1 MKVRNMESS
10 VKLLPVKELLG
21 MNFYIPEYQRGYRW
35 GKQQAVDLLE
45 DISAFAN
52 KISDDNDEIYCI
64 QPLVVSKRE
73 SDEVILKKCK
83 KEDATLEDIKKA
95 IKGSWTVVDGQQRL
109 TTIYILLRCL
119 NEDKCYEIEYGTR
132 NESKDFLTKIN
143 SDSDNSFGNNIDFYY
158 MKEVHSAITGWL
170 QNKSD
175 SKNNLRAVLLN
186 KVNFIWYDISGED
199 EIAVFTRLNIGKIP
213 LTDSELIKAL
223 FLNRTNFGSK
233 LNVEDKWLEIKQ
245 HDIASEWDQIE
256 NALQNDEF
264 WAFLHDVN
272 YSRPTRIDFILD
284 LIKSNDK
291 CELYEK
297 EDHEGP
303 KSRQNNEEAK
313 SHNKVLN
320 EKIGNDEHATFRYFN
335 EAFLSRRE
343 IDSDEWLDDLWNKVK
358 DYYQV
363 FNEWYQD
370 YRLYHYIGYL
380 TTINGENFNISSL
393 IEEWNNR
400 TKSDFVQYIKSEI
413 VKSLEPKKTK
423 ETKNWIKEL
432 PDYKF
437 EEGSSVSK
445 TETVGILLLHNIET
459 IIQQNEKLVAE
470 SKYNLPNFS
479 KFPFHLY
486 KREKWQVEHIRPNA
500 GDDFNKKDSDKLY
513 LSLAQPYVNKQIE
526 TKIKKYLDPAK
537 NESENFNDILAEI
550 WENGGALPEEDK
562 NKIFNFVL
570 LDESTNKEYGN
581 QIFPVKRAFIVN
593 KEKGLKVRYSY
604 EKGELV
610 ERESTREI
618 AFVPPCTKN
627 VFSKF
632 YTTAPSTMVNWNTED
647 AEAYWKDMC
656 DKLKFYF
663 DKLKVKKDDKQ

>member
-1 MKVRNMESS
+1 MESS

-73 SDEVILKKCK
+73 SDEDILKKCK

-132 NESKDFLTKIN
+132 NKSKDFLTKIN
-143 SDSDNSFGNNIDFYY
+143 SDSDNSAGDNIDFYY
-158 MKEVHSAITGWL
+158 MKEVYSAITGWL

-223 FLNRTNFGSK
+223 FLNRTNFCSK

-245 HDIASEWDQIE
+245 HDIASEWDWIE

-272 YSRPTRIDFILD
+272 YSKPTRIDFILD
-284 LIKSNDK
+284 LIKNNDK
-291 CELYEK
+291 YKLYK
-297 EDHEGP
+297 
-303 KSRQNNEEAK
+303 NEEGKNKKEAQLC
-313 SHNKVLN
+313 NKVLK

-343 IDSDEWLDDLWNKVK
+343 IDSDEWLDELWNKVK

-370 YRLYHYIGYL
+370 YRLYHYVGYL
-380 TTINGENFNISSL
+380 TTIEGEKFNVSSYVD
-393 IEEWNNR
+393 EWNKK
-400 TKSDFVQYIKSEI
+400 TKSEFVQYIKSKI
-413 VKSLEPKKTK
+413 VESLKSKKWMEK
-423 ETKNWIKEL
+423 L
-432 PDYKF
+432 PDCRF
-437 EEGSSVSK
+437 DEDGSPNK

-459 IIQQNEKLVAE
+459 IIQQNDKLVAE

-513 LSLAQPYVNKQIE
+513 LSLARPYINNQNLID
-526 TKIKKYLDPAK
+526 KIDKYLSTKDK

-581 QIFPVKRAFIVN
+581 QIFTVKRAFIAN
-593 KEKGLKVRYSY
+593 KERGLKIRYSY
-604 EKGELV
+604 DKGDLV
-610 ERESTREI
+610 KSKPIPEI

-632 YTTAPSTMVNWNTED
+632 YTTVPSTMVNWNTED

-663 DKLKVKKDDKQ
+663 DELEVKKDDKQ

>member
-52 KISDDNDEIYCI
+52 KTSDDNDEIYCI

-73 SDEVILKKCK
+73 SDEDILKKCK

-119 NEDKCYEIEYGTR
+119 GEDKGYEIEYGTR
-132 NESKDFLTKIN
+132 NKSKDFLTKIN
-143 SDSDNSFGNNIDFYY
+143 SDSDNSNDDNIDFHY
-158 MKEVHSAITGWL
+158 MNEVHRAITDWL

-223 FLNRTNFGSK
+223 FLNRTNFCSK

-245 HDIASEWDQIE
+245 HDIASEWDWIE

-272 YSRPTRIDFILD
+272 YSKPTRIDFILD
-284 LIKSNDK
+284 LIKN
-291 CELYEK
+291 K
-297 EDHEGP
+297 ET
-303 KSRQNNEEAK
+303 QLC
-313 SHNKVLN
+313 NKVLK

-343 IDSDEWLDDLWNKVK
+343 IDSDEWLDELWNKVK

-370 YRLYHYIGYL
+370 YRLYHYVGYL
-380 TTINGENFNISSL
+380 TTIEGEKFNVSSYVD
-393 IEEWNNR
+393 EWNKK
-400 TKSDFVQYIKSEI
+400 TKSEFVQYIKSKI
-413 VKSLEPKKTK
+413 VESLKSKKWMEK
-423 ETKNWIKEL
+423 L
-432 PDYKF
+432 PDCRF
-437 EEGSSVSK
+437 DEDGSPNK

-459 IIQQNEKLVAE
+459 IIQQNDKLVAE

-513 LSLAQPYVNKQIE
+513 LSLARPYINNQNLID
-526 TKIKKYLDPAK
+526 KIDKYLSTKDK

-581 QIFPVKRAFIVN
+581 QIFTVKRAFIAN
-593 KEKGLKVRYSY
+593 KERGLKIRYSY
-604 EKGELV
+604 DKGDLV
-610 ERESTREI
+610 KSKPIPEI

-632 YTTAPSTMVNWNTED
+632 YTTVPSTMVNWNTED

-663 DKLKVKKDDKQ
+663 DELEVKKDDKQ

>member
-1 MKVRNMESS
+1 M
-10 VKLLPVKELLG
+10 
-21 MNFYIPEYQRGYRW
+21 
-35 GKQQAVDLLE
+35 
-45 DISAFAN
+45 
-52 KISDDNDEIYCI
+52 
-64 QPLVVSKRE
+64 
-73 SDEVILKKCK
+73 
-83 KEDATLEDIKKA
+83 
-95 IKGSWTVVDGQQRL
+95 
-109 TTIYILLRCL
+109 
-119 NEDKCYEIEYGTR
+119 
-132 NESKDFLTKIN
+132 
-143 SDSDNSFGNNIDFYY
+143 
-158 MKEVHSAITGWL
+158 
-170 QNKSD
+170 
-175 SKNNLRAVLLN
+175 RAVLLN

-245 HDIASEWDQIE
+245 HDIASEWDRIE

-264 WAFLHDVN
+264 WAFLHDLN
-272 YSRPTRIDFILD
+272 YSKPTRIDFILD
-284 LIKSNDK
+284 LIKNNDK
-291 CELYEK
+291 YKLYENEK
-297 EDHEGP
+297 RRDTKRHNY
-303 KSRQNNEEAK
+303 KSEAK
-313 SHNKVLN
+313 LRNKVLK

-343 IDSDEWLDDLWNKVK
+343 IDSDEWLDELWNKVK
-358 DYYQV
+358 GYYQV

-393 IEEWNNR
+393 VEEWNNR

-413 VKSLEPKKTK
+413 VKSLEPKETK
-423 ETKNWIKEL
+423 ETKETKSWIKEL

-437 EEGSSVSK
+437 DESGSVSK

-486 KREKWQVEHIRPNA
+486 KREKWQVEHIRPTA

-656 DKLKFYF
+656 NKLKFYF
-663 DKLKVKKDDKQ
+663 DKLEVKKDDKQ

>member
-21 MNFYIPEYQRGYRW
+21 MNFNIPEYQRGYRW

-52 KISDDNDEIYCI
+52 KTSDDNDEIYCI
-64 QPLVVSKRE
+64 QPLVVSKKE
-73 SDEVILKKCK
+73 SDEDILKKCK

-132 NESKDFLTKIN
+132 NKSKDFLTKIN
-143 SDSDNSFGNNIDFYY
+143 SDSDNSAGDNIDFYY
-158 MKEVHSAITGWL
+158 MKEVYSAITGWL

-223 FLNRTNFGSK
+223 FLNRTNFCSK

-297 EDHEGP
+297 EDHEGS

-313 SHNKVLN
+313 
-320 EKIGNDEHATFRYFN
+320 
-335 EAFLSRRE
+335 
-343 IDSDEWLDDLWNKVK
+343 
-358 DYYQV
+358 
-363 FNEWYQD
+363 
-370 YRLYHYIGYL
+370 
-380 TTINGENFNISSL
+380 
-393 IEEWNNR
+393 
-400 TKSDFVQYIKSEI
+400 TKSEFVQYIKSKI
-413 VKSLEPKKTK
+413 VGSLMQKK
-423 ETKNWIKEL
+423 WIKEL
-432 PDYKF
+432 HDYKF
-437 EEGSSVSK
+437 DEGGSVSK

-513 LSLAQPYVNKQIE
+513 LSLARSYINNQNLID
-526 TKIKKYLDPAK
+526 KIDKYLSTKDK

-550 WENGGALPEEDK
+550 WGNSGALPEEDK

-593 KEKGLKVRYSY
+593 KEKGLKVRYGY

-632 YTTAPSTMVNWNTED
+632 YTTVPSTMVNWNTED
-647 AEAYWKDMC
+647 AKAYWKDMC

-663 DKLKVKKDDKQ
+663 DKLEVKRMENNEQ

>member
-1 MKVRNMESS
+1 MESS

-73 SDEVILKKCK
+73 SDEDILKKCK

-119 NEDKCYEIEYGTR
+119 NEDKCYEIEYRTR
-132 NESKDFLTKIN
+132 NKSKDFLTKIN
-143 SDSDNSFGNNIDFYY
+143 SDSDNSAGDNIDFYY
-158 MKEVHSAITGWL
+158 MKEVHKAITVWL

-223 FLNRTNFGSK
+223 FLNRTNFCSK

-245 HDIASEWDQIE
+245 HDIASEWDWIE

-272 YSRPTRIDFILD
+272 YSKPTRIDFILD
-284 LIKSNDK
+284 LIKN
-291 CELYEK
+291 K
-297 EDHEGP
+297 EA
-303 KSRQNNEEAK
+303 QLC
-313 SHNKVLN
+313 NKVLK

-343 IDSDEWLDDLWNKVK
+343 IDSDEWLDELWNKVK

-370 YRLYHYIGYL
+370 YRLYHYVGYL
-380 TTINGENFNISSL
+380 TTIEGEKFNVSSYVD
-393 IEEWNNR
+393 EWNKK
-400 TKSDFVQYIKSEI
+400 TKSEFVQYIKSKI
-413 VKSLEPKKTK
+413 VESLKSKKWMEK
-423 ETKNWIKEL
+423 L
-432 PDYKF
+432 PDCRF
-437 EEGSSVSK
+437 DEDGSPNK

-459 IIQQNEKLVAE
+459 IIQQNDKLVAE

-513 LSLAQPYVNKQIE
+513 LSLARPYINNQNLID
-526 TKIKKYLDPAK
+526 KIDKYLSTKDK

-581 QIFPVKRAFIVN
+581 QIFTVKRAFIAN
-593 KEKGLKVRYSY
+593 KERGLKIRYSY
-604 EKGELV
+604 DKGDLV
-610 ERESTREI
+610 KSKPIPEI

-632 YTTAPSTMVNWNTED
+632 YTTVPSTMVNWNTED

-663 DKLKVKKDDKQ
+663 DELEVKKDDKQ

>member
-1 MKVRNMESS
+1 MESS

-52 KISDDNDEIYCI
+52 KTSDDNDEIYCI

-73 SDEVILKKCK
+73 SDEDILKKCK
-83 KEDATLEDIKKA
+83 QEDATLEDIKKA

-119 NEDKCYEIEYGTR
+119 GEDKGYEIEYGTR
-132 NESKDFLTKIN
+132 NKSKDFLTKIN
-143 SDSDNSFGNNIDFYY
+143 SDSDNSNDDNIDFHY
-158 MKEVHSAITGWL
+158 MNEVHRAITVWL

-223 FLNRTNFGSK
+223 FLNRTNFCSK

-245 HDIASEWDQIE
+245 HDIASEWDWIE

-272 YSRPTRIDFILD
+272 YSKPTRIDFILD
-284 LIKSNDK
+284 LIKNENK
-291 CELYEK
+291 YKLYK
-297 EDHEGP
+297 
-303 KSRQNNEEAK
+303 NEEGKNKKEAQLC
-313 SHNKVLN
+313 NKVLK

-343 IDSDEWLDDLWNKVK
+343 IDSDEWLDELWNKVK

-370 YRLYHYIGYL
+370 YRLYHYVGYL
-380 TTINGENFNISSL
+380 TTIEGEKFNVSSYVD
-393 IEEWNNR
+393 EWNKK
-400 TKSDFVQYIKSEI
+400 TKSEFVQYIKSKI
-413 VKSLEPKKTK
+413 VESLKSKKWMEK
-423 ETKNWIKEL
+423 L
-432 PDYKF
+432 PDCRF
-437 EEGSSVSK
+437 DEDGSPNK

-459 IIQQNEKLVAE
+459 IIQQNDKLVAE

-513 LSLAQPYVNKQIE
+513 LSLARPYINNQNLID
-526 TKIKKYLDPAK
+526 KIDKYLSTKDK

-581 QIFPVKRAFIVN
+581 QIFTVKRAFIAN
-593 KEKGLKVRYSY
+593 KERGLKIRYSY
-604 EKGELV
+604 DKGDLV
-610 ERESTREI
+610 KSKPIPEI

-632 YTTAPSTMVNWNTED
+632 YTTVPSTMVNWNTED

-663 DKLKVKKDDKQ
+663 DELEVKKDDKQ

>member
-73 SDEVILKKCK
+73 SDEDILKKCK

-132 NESKDFLTKIN
+132 NKSKDFLTKIN
-143 SDSDNSFGNNIDFYY
+143 SDSDNSAGDNIDFYY
-158 MKEVHSAITGWL
+158 MNKVHKAITDWL

-272 YSRPTRIDFILD
+272 YSKPTRIDFILD
-284 LIKSNDK
+284 LIKN
-291 CELYEK
+291 K
-297 EDHEGP
+297 EA
-303 KSRQNNEEAK
+303 QLC
-313 SHNKVLN
+313 NKVLK

-343 IDSDEWLDDLWNKVK
+343 IDSDEWLDELWNKVK

-370 YRLYHYIGYL
+370 YRLYHYVGYL
-380 TTINGENFNISSL
+380 TTIEGEKFNVSSYVD
-393 IEEWNNR
+393 EWNKK
-400 TKSDFVQYIKSEI
+400 TKSEFVQYIKSKI
-413 VKSLEPKKTK
+413 VESLKSKKWMEK
-423 ETKNWIKEL
+423 L
-432 PDYKF
+432 PDCRF
-437 EEGSSVSK
+437 DEDGSPNK

-459 IIQQNEKLVAE
+459 IIQQNDKLVAE

-513 LSLAQPYVNKQIE
+513 LSLARPYINNQNLID
-526 TKIKKYLDPAK
+526 KIDKYLSTKDK

-581 QIFPVKRAFIVN
+581 QIFTVKRAFIAN
-593 KEKGLKVRYSY
+593 KERGLKIRYSY
-604 EKGELV
+604 DKGDLV
-610 ERESTREI
+610 KSKPIPEI

-632 YTTAPSTMVNWNTED
+632 YTTVPSTMVNWNTED

-663 DKLKVKKDDKQ
+663 DELEVKKDDKQ

>member
-73 SDEVILKKCK
+73 SDEDILKKCK

-132 NESKDFLTKIN
+132 NKSKDFLTKIN
-143 SDSDNSFGNNIDFYY
+143 SDSDNAAGDNIDFYY
-158 MKEVHSAITGWL
+158 MKEVYSAITGWL

-223 FLNRTNFGSK
+223 FLNRTNFCSK

-245 HDIASEWDQIE
+245 HDIASEWDWIE

-272 YSRPTRIDFILD
+272 YSKPTRIDFILD
-284 LIKSNDK
+284 LIKNNDK
-291 CELYEK
+291 YKLYK
-297 EDHEGP
+297 
-303 KSRQNNEEAK
+303 NEEGKNKKEAQLC
-313 SHNKVLN
+313 NKVLK

-343 IDSDEWLDDLWNKVK
+343 IDSDEWLDELWNKVK

-370 YRLYHYIGYL
+370 YRLYHYVGYL
-380 TTINGENFNISSL
+380 TTIEGEKFNVSSYVD
-393 IEEWNNR
+393 EWNKK
-400 TKSDFVQYIKSEI
+400 TKSEFVQYIKSKI
-413 VKSLEPKKTK
+413 VESLKSKKWMEK
-423 ETKNWIKEL
+423 L
-432 PDYKF
+432 PDCRF
-437 EEGSSVSK
+437 DEDGSPNK

-459 IIQQNEKLVAE
+459 IIQQNDKLVAE

-513 LSLAQPYVNKQIE
+513 LSLARPYINNQNLID
-526 TKIKKYLDPAK
+526 KIDKYLSTKDK

-581 QIFPVKRAFIVN
+581 QIFTVKRAFIAN
-593 KEKGLKVRYSY
+593 KERGLKIRYSY
-604 EKGELV
+604 DKGDLV
-610 ERESTREI
+610 KSKPIPEI

-632 YTTAPSTMVNWNTED
+632 YTTVPSTMVNWNTED

-663 DKLKVKKDDKQ
+663 DELEVKKDDKQ

>member
-52 KISDDNDEIYCI
+52 KTSDDNDEIYCI

-73 SDEVILKKCK
+73 SDEDILKKCK

-132 NESKDFLTKIN
+132 NKSKDFLTKIN
-143 SDSDNSFGNNIDFYY
+143 SDSDNSAGDNIDFYY
-158 MKEVHSAITGWL
+158 MKEVYSAITGWL

-223 FLNRTNFGSK
+223 FLNRTNFCSK

-245 HDIASEWDQIE
+245 HDIASEWDWIE

-272 YSRPTRIDFILD
+272 YSKPTRIDFILD
-284 LIKSNDK
+284 LIKNKDK
-291 CELYEK
+291 YKLYK
-297 EDHEGP
+297 
-303 KSRQNNEEAK
+303 NEEGKNKKEAQLC
-313 SHNKVLN
+313 NKVLK

-343 IDSDEWLDDLWNKVK
+343 IDSDEWLDELWNKVK

-370 YRLYHYIGYL
+370 YRLYHYVGYL
-380 TTINGENFNISSL
+380 TTIEGEKFNVSSYVD
-393 IEEWNNR
+393 EWNKK
-400 TKSDFVQYIKSEI
+400 TKSEFVQYIKSKI
-413 VKSLEPKKTK
+413 VESLKSKKWMEK
-423 ETKNWIKEL
+423 L
-432 PDYKF
+432 PDCRF
-437 EEGSSVSK
+437 DEDGSPNK

-459 IIQQNEKLVAE
+459 IIQQNDKLVAE

-513 LSLAQPYVNKQIE
+513 LSLARPYINNQNLID
-526 TKIKKYLDPAK
+526 KIDKYLSTKDK

-581 QIFPVKRAFIVN
+581 QIFTVKRAFIAN
-593 KEKGLKVRYSY
+593 KERGLKIRYSY
-604 EKGELV
+604 DKGDLV
-610 ERESTREI
+610 KSKPIPEI

-632 YTTAPSTMVNWNTED
+632 YTTVPSTMVNWNTED

-663 DKLKVKKDDKQ
+663 DELEVKKDDKQ

>member
-73 SDEVILKKCK
+73 SDEDILKKCK

-132 NESKDFLTKIN
+132 NKSKDFLTKIN
-143 SDSDNSFGNNIDFYY
+143 SDSDNSAGDNIDFYY
-158 MKEVHSAITGWL
+158 MKEVYSAITGWL

-223 FLNRTNFGSK
+223 FLNRTNFCSK

-245 HDIASEWDQIE
+245 HDIASEWDWIE

-272 YSRPTRIDFILD
+272 YSKPTRIDFILD
-284 LIKSNDK
+284 LIKNKNNDK
-291 CELYEK
+291 YKLYK
-297 EDHEGP
+297 
-303 KSRQNNEEAK
+303 NEEGKNKKEAQLC
-313 SHNKVLN
+313 NKVLK

-343 IDSDEWLDDLWNKVK
+343 IDSDEWLDELWNKVK

-370 YRLYHYIGYL
+370 YRLYHYVGYL
-380 TTINGENFNISSL
+380 TTIEGEKFNVSSYVD
-393 IEEWNNR
+393 EWNKK
-400 TKSDFVQYIKSEI
+400 TKSEFVQYIKSKI
-413 VKSLEPKKTK
+413 VESLKSKKWMEK
-423 ETKNWIKEL
+423 L
-432 PDYKF
+432 PDCRF
-437 EEGSSVSK
+437 DEDGSPNK

-459 IIQQNEKLVAE
+459 IIQQNDKLVAE

-486 KREKWQVEHIRPNA
+486 KRENGKWSISGRMR
-500 GDDFNKKDSDKLY
+500 GMIL
-513 LSLAQPYVNKQIE
+513 
-526 TKIKKYLDPAK
+526 IKKTP
-537 NESENFNDILAEI
+537 I
-550 WENGGALPEEDK
+550 
-562 NKIFNFVL
+562 
-570 LDESTNKEYGN
+570 
-581 QIFPVKRAFIVN
+581 
-593 KEKGLKVRYSY
+593 SY
-604 EKGELV
+604 ICLWRG
-610 ERESTREI
+610 RT
-618 AFVPPCTKN
+618 
-627 VFSKF
+627 
-632 YTTAPSTMVNWNTED
+632 
-647 AEAYWKDMC
+647 
-656 DKLKFYF
+656 
-663 DKLKVKKDDKQ
+663 

>member
-73 SDEVILKKCK
+73 SDEDILKKCK

-132 NESKDFLTKIN
+132 NKSKDFLTKIN
-143 SDSDNSFGNNIDFYY
+143 SDSDNSAGDNIDFYY
-158 MKEVHSAITGWL
+158 MKEVYSAITGWL

-223 FLNRTNFGSK
+223 FLNRTNFCSK

-245 HDIASEWDQIE
+245 HDIASEWDWIE

-272 YSRPTRIDFILD
+272 YSKPTRIDFILD
-284 LIKSNDK
+284 LIKNKDK
-291 CELYEK
+291 YKLYK
-297 EDHEGP
+297 
-303 KSRQNNEEAK
+303 NEEGKNKKEAQLC
-313 SHNKVLN
+313 NKVLK

-343 IDSDEWLDDLWNKVK
+343 IDSDEWLDELWNKVK
-358 DYYQV
+358 DYYKV

-370 YRLYHYIGYL
+370 YRLYHYVGYL
-380 TTINGENFNISSL
+380 TTIEGEKFNVSSYVD
-393 IEEWNNR
+393 EWNKK
-400 TKSDFVQYIKSEI
+400 TKSEFVQYIKSKI
-413 VKSLEPKKTK
+413 VESLKSKKWMEK
-423 ETKNWIKEL
+423 L
-432 PDYKF
+432 PDCRF
-437 EEGSSVSK
+437 DEDGSPNK

-459 IIQQNEKLVAE
+459 IIQQNDKLVAE

-513 LSLAQPYVNKQIE
+513 LSLARPYINNQNLID
-526 TKIKKYLDPAK
+526 KIDKYLSTKDK

-581 QIFPVKRAFIVN
+581 QIFTVKRAFIAN
-593 KEKGLKVRYSY
+593 KERGLKIRYSY
-604 EKGELV
+604 DKGDLV
-610 ERESTREI
+610 KSKPIPEI

-632 YTTAPSTMVNWNTED
+632 YTTVPSTMVNWNTED

-663 DKLKVKKDDKQ
+663 DELEVKKDDKQ

>member
-223 FLNRTNFGSK
+223 FLNRTNFCSK

-245 HDIASEWDQIE
+245 HDIASEWDWIE

-272 YSRPTRIDFILD
+272 YSKPTRIDFILD
-284 LIKSNDK
+284 LIKN
-291 CELYEK
+291 K
-297 EDHEGP
+297 ET
-303 KSRQNNEEAK
+303 QLC
-313 SHNKVLN
+313 NKVLK

-343 IDSDEWLDDLWNKVK
+343 IDSDEWLDELWNKVK

-370 YRLYHYIGYL
+370 YRLYHYVGYL
-380 TTINGENFNISSL
+380 TTIEGEKFNVSSYVD
-393 IEEWNNR
+393 EWNKK
-400 TKSDFVQYIKSEI
+400 TKSEFVQYIKSKI
-413 VKSLEPKKTK
+413 VESLKSKKWMEK
-423 ETKNWIKEL
+423 L
-432 PDYKF
+432 PDCRF
-437 EEGSSVSK
+437 DEDGSPNK

-459 IIQQNEKLVAE
+459 IIQQNDKLVAE

-632 YTTAPSTMVNWNTED
+632 YTMAPSTMVNWNTED

-663 DKLKVKKDDKQ
+663 DKLEVKKDDKQ

>member
-1 MKVRNMESS
+1 MEHT
-10 VKLLPVKELLG
+10 VKLMAIKDLIG

-35 GKQQAVDLLE
+35 GRQQATDLLE
-45 DISAFAN
+45 DIYAFA
-52 KISDDNDEIYCI
+52 KKLSDDSDEIYCI

-73 SDEVILKKCK
+73 DDILAKCK
-83 KEDATLEDIKKA
+83 SPSATLEDIKKY
-95 IKGSWTVVDGQQRL
+95 IKGSWNVVDGQQRL

-119 NEDKCYEIEYGTR
+119 GEDKGYEIEYGTR
-132 NESKDFLTKIN
+132 NKSKDFLTKIN
-143 SDSDNSFGNNIDFYY
+143 SDSDNSNGDNIDFYY

-245 HDIASEWDQIE
+245 HDIASEWDRIE

-272 YSRPTRIDFILD
+272 YSKPTRIDFILD
-284 LIKSNDK
+284 LIKNNDK
-291 CELYEK
+291 YKLYENENRRDTK
-297 EDHEGP
+297 RHNY
-303 KSRQNNEEAK
+303 KSEAK
-313 SHNKVLN
+313 LRNKVLK

-343 IDSDEWLDDLWNKVK
+343 IDSDEWLDELWNKVK
-358 DYYQV
+358 GYYQV

-380 TTINGENFNISSL
+380 TTIKGERFVSSL
-393 IEEWNNR
+393 VEEWNNK
-400 TKSDFVQYIKSEI
+400 TKSEFVQYIKSKI
-413 VKSLEPKKTK
+413 VESL

-437 EEGSSVSK
+437 DEGGSVSK

-486 KREKWQVEHIRPNA
+486 KLEKWQVEHIRPNA

-513 LSLAQPYVNKQIE
+513 LSLARPYINNQNLKDKIE
-526 TKIKKYLDPAK
+526 KYLSTKDK

-562 NKIFNFVL
+562 NKIYNFVL

-581 QIFPVKRAFIVN
+581 QIFPVKRAFIAN
-593 KEKGLKVRYSY
+593 KEKGLKIRYSY
-604 EKGELV
+604 DKGKLV
-610 ERESTREI
+610 KSEPTPEI

-632 YTTAPSTMVNWNTED
+632 YTTVPSTMVNWNTED
-647 AEAYWKDMC
+647 AKAYWNDMC

-663 DKLKVKKDDKQ
+663 DKLEVKRMVNNE

>member
-73 SDEVILKKCK
+73 SDEDILKKCK

-132 NESKDFLTKIN
+132 NKSKDFLTKIN
-143 SDSDNSFGNNIDFYY
+143 SDSDNSAGDNIDFYY
-158 MKEVHSAITGWL
+158 MKEVYSAITGWL

-223 FLNRTNFGSK
+223 FLNRTNFCSK

-245 HDIASEWDQIE
+245 HDIASEWDWIE

-272 YSRPTRIDFILD
+272 YSKPTRIDFILD
-284 LIKSNDK
+284 LIKNNDK
-291 CELYEK
+291 YKLYK
-297 EDHEGP
+297 
-303 KSRQNNEEAK
+303 NEEGKNKKEAQLC
-313 SHNKVLN
+313 NKVLK

-343 IDSDEWLDDLWNKVK
+343 IDSDEWLDELWNKVK

-370 YRLYHYIGYL
+370 YRLYHYVGYL
-380 TTINGENFNISSL
+380 TTIEGEKFNVSSYVD
-393 IEEWNNR
+393 EWNKK
-400 TKSDFVQYIKSEI
+400 TKSEFVQYIKSKI
-413 VKSLEPKKTK
+413 VESLKSKKWMEK
-423 ETKNWIKEL
+423 L
-432 PDYKF
+432 PDCRF
-437 EEGSSVSK
+437 DEDGSPNK

-459 IIQQNEKLVAE
+459 IIQQNDKLVAE

-513 LSLAQPYVNKQIE
+513 LSLARPYINNQNLID
-526 TKIKKYLDPAK
+526 KIDKYLSTKDK

-581 QIFPVKRAFIVN
+581 QIFTVKRAFIAN
-593 KEKGLKVRYSY
+593 KERGLKIRYSY
-604 EKGELV
+604 DKGDLV
-610 ERESTREI
+610 KSKPIPEI

-632 YTTAPSTMVNWNTED
+632 YTTVPSTMVNWNTED

-663 DKLKVKKDDKQ
+663 DELEVKKDDKQ

>member
-52 KISDDNDEIYCI
+52 KTSDDNDEIYCI

-73 SDEVILKKCK
+73 SDEDILKKCK

-119 NEDKCYEIEYGTR
+119 GEDKGYEIEYGTR
-132 NESKDFLTKIN
+132 NKSKDFLTKIN
-143 SDSDNSFGNNIDFYY
+143 SDSDNSNDDNIDFHY
-158 MKEVHSAITGWL
+158 MNEVHRAITGWL

-223 FLNRTNFGSK
+223 FLNRTNFCSK

-245 HDIASEWDQIE
+245 HDIASEWDWIE

-272 YSRPTRIDFILD
+272 YSKPTRIDFILD
-284 LIKSNDK
+284 LIKNK
-291 CELYEK
+291 NKYKLYK
-297 EDHEGP
+297 
-303 KSRQNNEEAK
+303 NEEGKNKKEAQLC
-313 SHNKVLN
+313 NKVLK

-343 IDSDEWLDDLWNKVK
+343 IDSDEWLDELWNKVK

-370 YRLYHYIGYL
+370 YRLYHYVGYL
-380 TTINGENFNISSL
+380 TTIEGEKFNVSSYVD
-393 IEEWNNR
+393 EWNKK
-400 TKSDFVQYIKSEI
+400 TKSEFVQYIKSKI
-413 VKSLEPKKTK
+413 VESLKSKKWMEK
-423 ETKNWIKEL
+423 L
-432 PDYKF
+432 PDCRF
-437 EEGSSVSK
+437 DEDGSPNK

-459 IIQQNEKLVAE
+459 IIQQNDKLVAE

-513 LSLAQPYVNKQIE
+513 LSLARPYINNQNLID
-526 TKIKKYLDPAK
+526 KIDKYLSTKDK

-581 QIFPVKRAFIVN
+581 QIFTVKRAFIAN
-593 KEKGLKVRYSY
+593 KERGLKIRYSY
-604 EKGELV
+604 DKGDLV
-610 ERESTREI
+610 KSKPIPEI

-632 YTTAPSTMVNWNTED
+632 YTTVPSTMVNWNTED

-663 DKLKVKKDDKQ
+663 DELEVKKDDKQ

>member
-73 SDEVILKKCK
+73 SDEDILKKCK

-132 NESKDFLTKIN
+132 NKSKDFLTKIN
-143 SDSDNSFGNNIDFYY
+143 SDSDNSAGDNIDFYY
-158 MKEVHSAITGWL
+158 MKEVYSAITGWL

-223 FLNRTNFGSK
+223 FLNRTNFCSK

-245 HDIASEWDQIE
+245 HDIASEWDWIE

-272 YSRPTRIDFILD
+272 YSKPTRIDFILD
-284 LIKSNDK
+284 LIKNNDK
-291 CELYEK
+291 YKLYK
-297 EDHEGP
+297 
-303 KSRQNNEEAK
+303 NEEGKNKKEAQLC
-313 SHNKVLN
+313 NKVLK

-343 IDSDEWLDDLWNKVK
+343 IGSDEWLDELWNKVK
-358 DYYQV
+358 DYYKV

-370 YRLYHYIGYL
+370 YRLYHYVGYL
-380 TTINGENFNISSL
+380 TTIEGEKFNVSSYVD
-393 IEEWNNR
+393 EWNKK
-400 TKSDFVQYIKSEI
+400 TKSEFVQYIKSKI
-413 VKSLEPKKTK
+413 VESLKSKKWMEK
-423 ETKNWIKEL
+423 L
-432 PDYKF
+432 PDCRF
-437 EEGSSVSK
+437 DEDGSPNK

-459 IIQQNEKLVAE
+459 IIQQNDKLVAE

-513 LSLAQPYVNKQIE
+513 LSLARPYINNQNLID
-526 TKIKKYLDPAK
+526 KIDKYLSTKDK

-581 QIFPVKRAFIVN
+581 QIFTVKRAFIAN
-593 KEKGLKVRYSY
+593 KERGLKIRYSY
-604 EKGELV
+604 DKGDLV
-610 ERESTREI
+610 KSKPIPEI

-632 YTTAPSTMVNWNTED
+632 YTTVPSTMVNWNTED

-663 DKLKVKKDDKQ
+663 DELEVKKDDKQ

>member
-52 KISDDNDEIYCI
+52 KTSDDNDEIYCI

-73 SDEVILKKCK
+73 SDEDILKKCK
-83 KEDATLEDIKKA
+83 QEDATLEDIKKA

-119 NEDKCYEIEYGTR
+119 GEDKGYEIEYGTR
-132 NESKDFLTKIN
+132 NKSKDFLTKIN
-143 SDSDNSFGNNIDFYY
+143 SDSDNSAGDNIDFHY
-158 MKEVHSAITGWL
+158 MNEVHRAITVWL

-223 FLNRTNFGSK
+223 FLNRTNFCSK

-245 HDIASEWDQIE
+245 HDIASEWDWIE

-272 YSRPTRIDFILD
+272 YSKPTRIDFILD
-284 LIKSNDK
+284 LIKNENK
-291 CELYEK
+291 YKLYK
-297 EDHEGP
+297 
-303 KSRQNNEEAK
+303 NEEGKNKKEAQLC
-313 SHNKVLN
+313 NKVLK

-343 IDSDEWLDDLWNKVK
+343 IDSDEWLDELWNKVK

-370 YRLYHYIGYL
+370 YRLYHYVGYL
-380 TTINGENFNISSL
+380 TTIEGEKFNVSSYVD
-393 IEEWNNR
+393 EWNKK
-400 TKSDFVQYIKSEI
+400 TKSEFVQYIKSKI
-413 VKSLEPKKTK
+413 VESLKSKKWMEK
-423 ETKNWIKEL
+423 L
-432 PDYKF
+432 PDCRF
-437 EEGSSVSK
+437 DEDGSPNK

-459 IIQQNEKLVAE
+459 IIQQNDKLVAE

-513 LSLAQPYVNKQIE
+513 LSLARPYINNQNLID
-526 TKIKKYLDPAK
+526 KIDKYLSTKDK

-581 QIFPVKRAFIVN
+581 QIFTVKRAFIAN
-593 KEKGLKVRYSY
+593 KERGLKIRYSY
-604 EKGELV
+604 DKGDLV
-610 ERESTREI
+610 KSKPIPEI

-632 YTTAPSTMVNWNTED
+632 YTTVPSTMVNWNTED

-663 DKLKVKKDDKQ
+663 DELEVKKDDKQ

>member
-52 KISDDNDEIYCI
+52 KTSDDNDEIYCI
-64 QPLVVSKRE
+64 QPLVVLKRE
-73 SDEVILKKCK
+73 SDEDILKKCK

-119 NEDKCYEIEYGTR
+119 GEDKGYEIEYGTR
-132 NESKDFLTKIN
+132 NKSKDFLTKIN
-143 SDSDNSFGNNIDFYY
+143 SDSDNSNDDNIDFHY
-158 MKEVHSAITGWL
+158 MNEVHRAITGWL

-223 FLNRTNFGSK
+223 FLNRTNFCSK

-245 HDIASEWDQIE
+245 HDIASEWDWIE

-272 YSRPTRIDFILD
+272 YSKPTRIDFILD
-284 LIKSNDK
+284 LIKNK
-291 CELYEK
+291 NKYKLYK
-297 EDHEGP
+297 
-303 KSRQNNEEAK
+303 NEEGKNKKEAQLC
-313 SHNKVLN
+313 NKVLK

-343 IDSDEWLDDLWNKVK
+343 IDSDEWLDELWNKVK

-370 YRLYHYIGYL
+370 YRLYHYVGYL
-380 TTINGENFNISSL
+380 TTIEGEKFNVSSYVD
-393 IEEWNNR
+393 EWNKK
-400 TKSDFVQYIKSEI
+400 TKSEFVQYIKSKI
-413 VKSLEPKKTK
+413 VESLKSKKWMEK
-423 ETKNWIKEL
+423 L
-432 PDYKF
+432 PDCRF
-437 EEGSSVSK
+437 DEDGSPNK

-459 IIQQNEKLVAE
+459 IIQQNDKLVAE

-513 LSLAQPYVNKQIE
+513 LSLARPYINNQNLID
-526 TKIKKYLDPAK
+526 KIDKYLSTKDK

-581 QIFPVKRAFIVN
+581 QIFTVKRAFIAN
-593 KEKGLKVRYSY
+593 KERGLKIRYSY
-604 EKGELV
+604 DKGDLV
-610 ERESTREI
+610 KSKPIPEI

-632 YTTAPSTMVNWNTED
+632 YTTVPSTMVNWNTED

-663 DKLKVKKDDKQ
+663 DELEVKKDDKQ

>member
-73 SDEVILKKCK
+73 SDEDILKKCK

-132 NESKDFLTKIN
+132 NKSKDFLTKIN
-143 SDSDNSFGNNIDFYY
+143 SDSDNSAGDNIDFYY
-158 MKEVHSAITGWL
+158 MKEVYSAITGWL

-223 FLNRTNFGSK
+223 FLNRTNFCSK

-245 HDIASEWDQIE
+245 HDIASEWDWIE

-272 YSRPTRIDFILD
+272 YSKPTRIDFILD
-284 LIKSNDK
+284 LIKN
-291 CELYEK
+291 K
-297 EDHEGP
+297 EA
-303 KSRQNNEEAK
+303 QLC
-313 SHNKVLN
+313 NKVLK

-343 IDSDEWLDDLWNKVK
+343 IDSDEWLDELWNKVK

-370 YRLYHYIGYL
+370 YRLYHYVGYL
-380 TTINGENFNISSL
+380 TTIEGEKFNVSSYVD
-393 IEEWNNR
+393 EWNKK
-400 TKSDFVQYIKSEI
+400 TKSEFVQYIKSKI
-413 VKSLEPKKTK
+413 VESLKSKKWMEK
-423 ETKNWIKEL
+423 L
-432 PDYKF
+432 PDCRF
-437 EEGSSVSK
+437 DEDGSPNK

-459 IIQQNEKLVAE
+459 IIQQNDKLVAE

-513 LSLAQPYVNKQIE
+513 LSLARPYINNQNLID
-526 TKIKKYLDPAK
+526 KIDKYLSTKDK

-581 QIFPVKRAFIVN
+581 QIFTVKRAFIAN
-593 KEKGLKVRYSY
+593 KERGLKIRYSY
-604 EKGELV
+604 DKGDLV
-610 ERESTREI
+610 KSKPIPEI

-632 YTTAPSTMVNWNTED
+632 YTTVPSTMVNWNTED

-663 DKLKVKKDDKQ
+663 DELEVKKDDKQ

>member
-73 SDEVILKKCK
+73 SDEDILKKCK

-132 NESKDFLTKIN
+132 NKSKDFLTKIN
-143 SDSDNSFGNNIDFYY
+143 SDSDNSAGDNIDFYY
-158 MKEVHSAITGWL
+158 MNKVHKAITDWL

-245 HDIASEWDQIE
+245 HDIASEWDWIE

-272 YSRPTRIDFILD
+272 YSKPTRIDFILD
-284 LIKSNDK
+284 LIKN
-291 CELYEK
+291 K
-297 EDHEGP
+297 EA
-303 KSRQNNEEAK
+303 QLC
-313 SHNKVLN
+313 NKVLK

-343 IDSDEWLDDLWNKVK
+343 IDSDEWLDELWNKVK

-370 YRLYHYIGYL
+370 YRLYHYVGYL
-380 TTINGENFNISSL
+380 TTIEGEKFNVSSYVD
-393 IEEWNNR
+393 EWNKK
-400 TKSDFVQYIKSEI
+400 TKSEFVQYIKSKI
-413 VKSLEPKKTK
+413 VESLKSKKWMEK
-423 ETKNWIKEL
+423 L
-432 PDYKF
+432 PDCRF
-437 EEGSSVSK
+437 DEDGSPNK

-459 IIQQNEKLVAE
+459 IIQQNDKLVAE

-513 LSLAQPYVNKQIE
+513 LSLARPYINNQNLID
-526 TKIKKYLDPAK
+526 KIDKYLSTKDK

-581 QIFPVKRAFIVN
+581 QIFTVKRAFIVN

-663 DKLKVKKDDKQ
+663 DKLEVKKDDKQ

>member
-73 SDEVILKKCK
+73 SDEDILKKCK

-119 NEDKCYEIEYGTR
+119 NEDKCYEIEYRTR
-132 NESKDFLTKIN
+132 NKSKDFLTKIN
-143 SDSDNSFGNNIDFYY
+143 SDSDNSAGDNIDFYY
-158 MKEVHSAITGWL
+158 MKEVRKAITVWL

-223 FLNRTNFGSK
+223 FLNRTNFCSK

-245 HDIASEWDQIE
+245 HDIASEWDWIE

-272 YSRPTRIDFILD
+272 YSKPTRIDFILD
-284 LIKSNDK
+284 LIKN
-291 CELYEK
+291 K
-297 EDHEGP
+297 EA
-303 KSRQNNEEAK
+303 QLC
-313 SHNKVLN
+313 NKVLK

-343 IDSDEWLDDLWNKVK
+343 IDSDEWLDELWNKVK

-370 YRLYHYIGYL
+370 YRLYHYVGYL
-380 TTINGENFNISSL
+380 TTIEGEKFNVSSYVD
-393 IEEWNNR
+393 EWNKK
-400 TKSDFVQYIKSEI
+400 TKSEFVQYIKSKI
-413 VKSLEPKKTK
+413 VESLKSKKWMEK
-423 ETKNWIKEL
+423 L
-432 PDYKF
+432 PDCRF
-437 EEGSSVSK
+437 DEDGSPNK

-459 IIQQNEKLVAE
+459 IIQQNDKLVAE

-513 LSLAQPYVNKQIE
+513 LSLARPYINNQNLID
-526 TKIKKYLDPAK
+526 KIDKYLSTKDK

-581 QIFPVKRAFIVN
+581 QIFTVKRAFIAN
-593 KEKGLKVRYSY
+593 KERGLKIRYSY
-604 EKGELV
+604 DKGDLV
-610 ERESTREI
+610 KSKPIPEI

-632 YTTAPSTMVNWNTED
+632 YTTVPSTMVNWNTED

-663 DKLKVKKDDKQ
+663 DELEVKKDDKQ

>member
-52 KISDDNDEIYCI
+52 KTSDDNDEIYCI

-73 SDEVILKKCK
+73 SDEDILKKCK
-83 KEDATLEDIKKA
+83 QEDATLEDIKKA

-119 NEDKCYEIEYGTR
+119 GEDKGYEIEYGTR
-132 NESKDFLTKIN
+132 NKSKDFLTKIN
-143 SDSDNSFGNNIDFYY
+143 SDSDNSNDDNIDFHY
-158 MKEVHSAITGWL
+158 MNEVHRAITVWL

-223 FLNRTNFGSK
+223 FLNRTNFCSK

-245 HDIASEWDQIE
+245 HDIASEWDWIE

-272 YSRPTRIDFILD
+272 YSKPTRIDFILD
-284 LIKSNDK
+284 LIKNENK
-291 CELYEK
+291 YKLYK
-297 EDHEGP
+297 
-303 KSRQNNEEAK
+303 NEEGKNKKEAQLC
-313 SHNKVLN
+313 NKVLK

-343 IDSDEWLDDLWNKVK
+343 IDSDEWLDELWNKVK

-370 YRLYHYIGYL
+370 YRLYHYVGYL
-380 TTINGENFNISSL
+380 TTIEGEKFNVSSYVD
-393 IEEWNNR
+393 EWNKK
-400 TKSDFVQYIKSEI
+400 TKSEFVQYIKSKI
-413 VKSLEPKKTK
+413 VESLKSKKWMEK
-423 ETKNWIKEL
+423 L
-432 PDYKF
+432 PDCRF
-437 EEGSSVSK
+437 DEDGSPNK

-459 IIQQNEKLVAE
+459 IIQQNDKLVAE

-513 LSLAQPYVNKQIE
+513 LSLARPYINNQNLID
-526 TKIKKYLDPAK
+526 KIDKYLSTKDK

-581 QIFPVKRAFIVN
+581 QIFTVKRAFIAN
-593 KEKGLKVRYSY
+593 KERGLKIRYSY
-604 EKGELV
+604 DKGDLV
-610 ERESTREI
+610 KSKPIPEI

-632 YTTAPSTMVNWNTED
+632 YTTVPSTMVNWNTED

-663 DKLKVKKDDKQ
+663 DELEVKKDDKQ

>member
-73 SDEVILKKCK
+73 SDEDILKKCK

-132 NESKDFLTKIN
+132 NKSKDFLTKIN
-143 SDSDNSFGNNIDFYY
+143 SDSDNSAGDNIDFYY
-158 MKEVHSAITGWL
+158 MKEVYSAITGWL

-223 FLNRTNFGSK
+223 FLNRTNFCSK

-245 HDIASEWDQIE
+245 HDIASEWDWIE

-272 YSRPTRIDFILD
+272 YSKPTRIDFILD
-284 LIKSNDK
+284 LIKN
-291 CELYEK
+291 K
-297 EDHEGP
+297 EA
-303 KSRQNNEEAK
+303 QLC
-313 SHNKVLN
+313 NKVLK

-343 IDSDEWLDDLWNKVK
+343 IDSDEWLDELWNKVK

-370 YRLYHYIGYL
+370 YRLYHYVGYL
-380 TTINGENFNISSL
+380 TTIEGEKFNVSSYVD
-393 IEEWNNR
+393 EWNKK
-400 TKSDFVQYIKSEI
+400 TKSEFVQYIKSKI
-413 VKSLEPKKTK
+413 VESLKSKKWMEK
-423 ETKNWIKEL
+423 L
-432 PDYKF
+432 PDCRF
-437 EEGSSVSK
+437 DEDGSPNK

-459 IIQQNEKLVAE
+459 IIQQNDKLVAE

-513 LSLAQPYVNKQIE
+513 LSLARPYINNQNLID
-526 TKIKKYLDPAK
+526 KIDKYLSTKDK

-581 QIFPVKRAFIVN
+581 QIFTVKRAFIVN

-663 DKLKVKKDDKQ
+663 DKLEVKKDDKQ

>member
-1 MKVRNMESS
+1 MESS

-52 KISDDNDEIYCI
+52 KTSDDNDEIYCI

-73 SDEVILKKCK
+73 SDEDILKKCK

-119 NEDKCYEIEYGTR
+119 GEDKGYEIEYGTR
-132 NESKDFLTKIN
+132 NKSKDFLTKIN
-143 SDSDNSFGNNIDFYY
+143 SDSDNSNDDNIDFHY
-158 MKEVHSAITGWL
+158 MNEVHRAITGWL

-223 FLNRTNFGSK
+223 FLNRTNFCSK

-245 HDIASEWDQIE
+245 HDIASEWDWIE

-272 YSRPTRIDFILD
+272 YSKPTRIDFILD
-284 LIKSNDK
+284 LIKNK
-291 CELYEK
+291 NKYKLYK
-297 EDHEGP
+297 
-303 KSRQNNEEAK
+303 NEEGKNKKEAQLC
-313 SHNKVLN
+313 NKVLK

-343 IDSDEWLDDLWNKVK
+343 IDSDEWLDELWNKVK

-370 YRLYHYIGYL
+370 YRLYHYVGYL
-380 TTINGENFNISSL
+380 TTIEGEKFNVSSYVD
-393 IEEWNNR
+393 EWNKK
-400 TKSDFVQYIKSEI
+400 TKSEFVQYIKSKI
-413 VKSLEPKKTK
+413 VESLKSKKWMEK
-423 ETKNWIKEL
+423 L
-432 PDYKF
+432 PDCRF
-437 EEGSSVSK
+437 DEDGSPNK

-459 IIQQNEKLVAE
+459 IIQQNDKLVAE

-513 LSLAQPYVNKQIE
+513 LSLARPYINNQNLID
-526 TKIKKYLDPAK
+526 KIDKYLSTKDK

-581 QIFPVKRAFIVN
+581 QIFTVKRAFIAN
-593 KEKGLKVRYSY
+593 KERGLKIRYSY
-604 EKGELV
+604 DKGDLV
-610 ERESTREI
+610 KSKPIPEI

-632 YTTAPSTMVNWNTED
+632 YTTVPSTMVNWNTED

-663 DKLKVKKDDKQ
+663 DELEVKKDDKQ